1 MPILW
6 LRVALGF
13 YAVGL
18 LYALL
23 ALTRTS
29 SLLNRVA
36 LPAMSLGMVFQFV
49 SLTEAVLLSGQLTL
63 TSVHNSESLLSLIV
77 MAAFMIVYLVYRT
90 TSPGIVVFPLVFVL
104 TFVAATTQQPFLL
117 TSPGMRRGWLFAH
130 IAMIFVGYAALFI
143 SFAASL
149 LYLLQ
154 ERSLKA
160 KKPAAILL
168 RLPAL
173 EVIDQIGYRS
183 LLLGFPFMTL
193 GLVAGS
199 IVAQATYGRLDF
211 LDPKIFLS
219 LLMWAVYMV
228 MVFTR
233 WNAGWRGRRA
243 AYLGDRRRGG
253 RGDRLVG
260 QLLQRDSRVRPIMK
274 FQLIGVNHKTA
285 PVEVRE
291 RLAIPESR
299 LPDALR
305 RLAGHPGVEE
315 GIILSTCN
323 RVEMLTQTKN
333 GAVDLRGFLGSYF
346 QLDPSDYEPHLYEY
360 HESEAVRHLFRV
372 TSSLDSMVVG
382 EPQILGQVKEA
393 YATARAVGVVHSQ
406 LDLLLTRAFAVAKR
420 VRTETAVG
428 SSAVSVASVAVEL
441 AKKIFGSLQGKHV
454 YLVGAGKMSE
464 LAARHLIAHG
474 AESIFVANRTYDRA
488 QQLAARFE
496 GQAILFE
503 QLYETCDRA
512 DIVITSTGAPHAI
525 FRREHGEL
533 FLARRK
539 NRPMFFID
547 IAVPRDVD
555 PEMNRLDGIFVY
567 DIDDLQQAVTS
578 HVDDRKKKRSAPKPS
593 SPEKWS
599 ALRSACR
606 PWTWSPPSSRCRTTW
621 RRFARRK
628 STGCAA
634 AWGRYRRNRNWRSK
648 PSPAASSA
656 RSCTPRSAPS
666 RPR

>member
-36 LPAMSLGMVFQFV
+36 LPAMTLGMVFQFV

-63 TSVHNSESLLSLIV
+63 TSVHNSESLLALLV

-104 TFVAATTQQPFLL
+104 TFVAVTTQQPFLL
-117 TSPGMRRGWLFAH
+117 VSPGMRRGWLFVH
-130 IAMIFVGYAALFI
+130 IAMIFIGYAALFL

-154 ERSLKA
+154 ERSLKS

-243 AYLGDRRRGG
+243 AYLA
-253 RGDRLVG
+253 
-260 QLLQRDSRVRPIMK
+260 
-274 FQLIGVNHKTA
+274 T
-285 PVEVRE
+285 
-291 RLAIPESR
+291 
-299 LPDALR
+299 
-305 RLAGHPGVEE
+305 
-315 GIILSTCN
+315 
-323 RVEMLTQTKN
+323 
-333 GAVDLRGFLGSYF
+333 GAVVA
-346 QLDPSDYEPHLYEY
+346 
-360 HESEAVRHLFRV
+360 AV
-372 TSSLDSMVVG
+372 
-382 EPQILGQVKEA
+382 
-393 YATARAVGVVHSQ
+393 
-406 LDLLLTRAFAVAKR
+406 
-420 VRTETAVG
+420 
-428 SSAVSVASVAVEL
+428 
-441 AKKIFGSLQGKHV
+441 
-454 YLVGAGKMSE
+454 
-464 LAARHLIAHG
+464 IA
-474 AESIFVANRTYDRA
+474 
-488 QQLAARFE
+488 
-496 GQAILFE
+496 
-503 QLYETCDRA
+503 
-512 DIVITSTGAPHAI
+512 
-525 FRREHGEL
+525 
-533 FLARRK
+533 
-539 NRPMFFID
+539 
-547 IAVPRDVD
+547 
-555 PEMNRLDGIFVY
+555 
-567 DIDDLQQAVTS
+567 
-578 HVDDRKKKRSAPKPS
+578 
-593 SPEKWS
+593 WS
-599 ALRSACR
+599 ANY
-606 PWTWSPPSSRCRTTW
+606 
-621 RRFARRK
+621 F
-628 STGCAA
+628 STIHGFVQ
-634 AWGRYRRNRNWRSK
+634 S
-648 PSPAASSA
+648 
-656 RSCTPRSAPS
+656 
-666 RPR
+666 